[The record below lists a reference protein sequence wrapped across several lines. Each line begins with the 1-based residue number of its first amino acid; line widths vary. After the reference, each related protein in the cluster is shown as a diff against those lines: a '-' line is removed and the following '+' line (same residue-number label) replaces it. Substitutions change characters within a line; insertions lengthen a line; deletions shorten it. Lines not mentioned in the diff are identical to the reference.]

1 MNKELTPKIKEK
13 IKSLTTKQKTYI
25 YLRAL
30 MVEKNKQL
38 SSVLH
43 KKLSNE
49 QYTIIKAELLHF
61 LYDGNTNYG
70 NSYRYNRLLSF
81 FQNRKNVYDLMDNYS
96 LCSYILYYD
105 VFIKNVFDAHT
116 FDQIQREALYAYNK
130 VSKYIER
137 DRIHFNSFNDTNINL
152 QTYLKSE
159 YRYSL
164 LNFLKKELKL
174 EKNINLIN
182 LYLYTNFDFAL
193 DDDINERI
201 SKTSKSFQ
209 NNKYDNNKI
218 YANQVEEYI
227 DENGNAY
234 YLDHEGN
241 LIQISDIEDFKYEN
255 EIIKATK
262 KGLKISYNYNEE
274 YTK

>member
-13 IKSLTTKQKTYI
+13 IKSLTTKQKAYI

-38 SSVLH
+38 STFLH
-43 KKLSNE
+43 KILTNE

-70 NSYRYNRLLSF
+70 NSYRYNRLLSL
-81 FQNRKNVYDLMDNYS
+81 FQNRQNVYDLMDNYA
-96 LCSYILYYD
+96 LCSYILFYD
-105 VFIKNVFDAHT
+105 SFIKNSFDAHNYE
-116 FDQIQREALYAYNK
+116 QLKREATYTYNK
-130 VSKYIER
+130 ILNLIER

-159 YRYSL
+159 YRQSIL
-164 LNFLKKELKL
+164 KFLKNELKI
-174 EKNINLIN
+174 EKNIDLIN
-182 LYLYTNFDFAL
+182 KYLQTDFDFML
-193 DDDINERI
+193 DDDIEERYKKFSKPI
-201 SKTSKSFQ
+201 SQKNVEQ
-209 NNKYDNNKI
+209 DKI
-218 YANQVEEYI
+218 YANQVEEYF

-262 KGLKISYNYNEE
+262 KGLKISYTYSDE
-274 YTK
+274 YIK